1 MKRGDGEA
9 ALPHLERAAAG
20 LPQEPLVLYHLGA
33 AQHALGQPEAA
44 RASLERALAAAGPAT
59 PEAAMA
65 EARSLLEAI
74 ENAPPPT
81 PGGGRPGPAPARP

>member
-1 MKRGDGEA
+1 M
-9 ALPHLERAAAG
+9 
-20 LPQEPLVLYHLGA
+20 LYHLGA

-74 ENAPPPT
+74 ENVHP
-81 PGGGRPGPAPARP
+81 PAPETQP